1 MNVVSSWFNIIVDFF
16 VIMVPL
22 EDTKEDKGIGRF
34 LKECAEAFII
44 AMLITTFIRGFVV
57 EIYKIPT
64 GSMIPT
70 LIGGLIAEKDV
81 NNDGKD
87 DLIVLSDNHYR
98 NQGNPQYVF
107 LKNHSWY
114 EKIPRLATEFLSVEP
129 LKGKYEYDKI
139 LVNKFVYWFSKPKRG
154 DIVVFKVPQSI
165 YSSDKPFYIK
175 RIVGLPG
182 ENLQIFDGSIYI
194 NGEEVQEPLRISE
207 IYYENDYQFSEDVV
221 KTIPDNEY
229 YLFGDNSGNSYDS
242 RKWGG
247 ITINQ
252 IKGKA
257 FLRYWS
263 FKKLNFVK

>member
-1 MNVVSSWFNIIVDFF
+1 MDTNINV
-16 VIMVPL
+16 
-22 EDTKEDKGIGRF
+22 KEESGIGHF
-34 LKECAEAFII
+34 LKECLEAFII
-44 AMLITTFIRGFVV
+44 AMIITTFIRGFVI

-70 LIGGLIAEKDV
+70 LVGGLVVEKDV

-98 NQGNPQYVF
+98 NQGIPQYVY
-107 LKNHSWY
+107 LKNHIWY
-114 EKIPRLATEFLSVEP
+114 DKSPQLATEFMPLTS
-129 LKGKYEYDKI
+129 LKGRYEYDKI
-139 LVNKFVYWFSKPKRG
+139 LVNKFAYWFSQPQRG
-154 DIVVFKVPQSI
+154 DVVVFKVPKSI
-165 YSSDKPFYIK
+165 YLSDKPFYIK

-182 ENLQIFDGSIYI
+182 EHLQIFDGCVYV
-194 NGEEVQEPLRISE
+194 NGKQVHNPKRLNE
-207 IYYENDYQFSEDVV
+207 IYYENDYQFLEDVV
-221 KTIPDNEY
+221 KEIPENEY

-257 FLRYWS
+257 FLRFWS
-263 FKKLNFVK
+263 FRKLNFIR